1 MKESKES
8 KSRLELNGSVN
19 LKLKKQ
25 KDKNV
30 LKSNKM
36 LRKGKDLKQID
47 KLKKKNGKEKV
58 VSRKLERSR
67 RDLIMKDQDTWNS
80 GKLKKIEKL
89 KKFNVLKNLEDQ
101 RLNHK
106 LHGEEKSRSMKLNIK
121 DQLSLVFQTM
131 LSWSLEIDTFKME
144 ELKFRDLLISENM
157 KEDYKLKM
165 VKVKLKD
172 NANLNNGELK
182 KNKSSKELKSS
193 MSKEDLKLKKK
204 WRCKEL
210 KEKEDFQKKNL
221 SKKELSLRDK
231 EKQKF

>member
-1 MKESKES
+1 
-8 KSRLELNGSVN
+8 
-19 LKLKKQ
+19 
-25 KDKNV
+25 
-30 LKSNKM
+30 
-36 LRKGKDLKQID
+36 
-47 KLKKKNGKEKV
+47 
-58 VSRKLERSR
+58 
-67 RDLIMKDQDTWNS
+67 
-80 GKLKKIEKL
+80 
-89 KKFNVLKNLEDQ
+89 
-101 RLNHK
+101 
-106 LHGEEKSRSMKLNIK
+106 MKLNIK

-204 WRCKEL
+204 WRGKEL
-210 KEKEDFQKKNL
+210 KEKEDFLKKNL

-231 EKQKF
+231 EK